1 MATAVHHHR
10 NVTSKANKPFK
21 SKFASKGSLKDLAK
35 GKAIYYLLNSSI
47 TIAPGRLQERGIRRT
62 PHQQVMSKIDRR
74 HQARQKQ
81 QAKHQDRIK
90 ANSIFS
96 GAHGAPR
103 NVAVITL
110 TEGGDPQAA
119 IRQLNESVD
128 VDNQS
133 VDDDR
138 LHVRV
143 ERFKQNVIYMLVKG
157 SFLRALDTCRLAD
170 FVVLVL
176 SAQEEVDEDG
186 ELLLKSIGG
195 QGISN
200 VYAVVQV

>member
-35 GKAIYYLLNSSI
+35 GKEICHVLSSSI
-47 TIAPGRLQERGIRRT
+47 TSAQGRLQERGIRRT
-62 PHQQVMSKIDRR
+62 PHQQVMSKINRR

-81 QAKHQDRIK
+81 LAKHQDRAK

-96 GAHGAPR
+96 GVHGAPR
-103 NVAVITL
+103 NIAVIAL
-110 TEGGDPQAA
+110 AEGGDPQAA
-119 IRQLNESVD
+119 IQQLNESVD
-128 VDNQS
+128 VDNLEL
-133 VDDDR
+133 DDAR

-143 ERFKQNVIYMLVKG
+143 ERFKQNVIYMPVKG
-157 SFLRALDTCRLAD
+157 SFLRALDTCRVAD

-176 SAQEEVDEDG
+176 SAHEDVDEGG

-195 QGISN
+195 QGVSN